1 MNVKALLAADPDAEE
16 ALKVKWV
23 DHIETLGLSAD
34 ATDDAVALDWSLRTD
49 PEGLSDEDLPI
60 ASGSERAAAARA

>member
-34 ATDDAVALDWSLRTD
+34 ATDDAVAIDWSLRTD
-49 PEGLSDEDLPI
+49 PEGLSDDGP
-60 ASGSERAAAARA
+60 SDRERLRGAAAARA